1 MGSLTEHSPTQMS
14 MQKDRRDYSDKVPT
28 IVLTSYTDGVDKS
41 SHTNT
46 YKAGESQMSQQTQQ
60 YNEARESIIQTA
72 NMVFSSFSDLPK
84 MVQNAKLLG
93 EAAAVLIRLINT
105 KAGEAKDEDVRREMV
120 TQAKKLAAVT
130 QDMVTA
136 VKTTVANPDDE
147 SQREMFRTSV
157 DELISA
163 SNLATSNVIE
173 CSMKLAGTMKT
184 YGADVRQV
192 KYELPAIQVGQVK
205 YSTSGAQ
212 ATGTGKVK
220 YQLSG
225 MQANVQ
231 QTNIT
236 QLPTVQVAQVHYQG
250 ADSQPR
256 GGQVK
261 YQMSAMQPGVQQS
274 NIGQQ
279 VQIAQVQYQGT
290 NAQQNGGQVKYQLQ
304 GVQSGGPQGN
314 VQGIPVQVHYQG
326 AQHQPGS
333 GQVTYQLAGAGQA
346 NMAQTNVVHRNVSQV
361 KYQIPADQ
369 QRSDIRYVTV
379 DGGQFPG
386 MDSRGS
392 TLDSRNATLGSNL
405 SGQIFILDSRYN
417 TLDSSQYPSANSRG
431 STLDSTVTSST
442 MESFNESS
450 VSTRADYSSRTDYST
465 RTDYNVKTNIVDETQ
480 VKYNYGVK
488 KGLKG
493 TALVNMNALSQE
505 RKRKHDGNLEQEVR
519 FVEEKKTIYEW
530 GIDRGMSGKAIVNLD
545 ALSTRKKRRV
555 RRRKKIVEGY
565 EEYEYSDEYSDGE
578 GDFDI
583 DDDLDEKRR
592 LARLRMEEPFIKRST
607 VIVEDNGEEID
618 LEDVNPNFEAFFRN
632 MKRGEP
638 REDVM
643 KELEDAVD
651 LSDLIEID
659 QLTPENRNEGLTEA
673 EERKVSPENIPP
685 DFSAFFAT
693 YIATYGWPSDPEVL
707 GTGAK
712 PIEEL
717 IDPKSLLKP
726 DDPDGGESA
735 VSEEE
740 GGECGPDLL
749 GGGGGGTKM
758 FVLPDYD
765 SYFLRAKTKPQG
777 KFVQCDLGNDRSN
790 EPRKIAVG
798 FMIPYRR
805 IVLACAPAD
814 EPRKKAQA
822 QLVRVL
828 KTFHSVAVKV
838 IRAVL
843 STRTRVVYKRTY
855 RRKGGNGQGEDEK
868 KTEAEVKHDELMKKF
883 QEAKAKVK
891 GRQAE
896 SYGQAEGK
904 LLESKE
910 ALKSEAAEAK
920 AAFLKFA
927 SAGIN
932 GQSSNAGDD
941 DVTWS
946 KSEVVISKQSCA
958 ELAGLLMQ
966 FQQSYQDVLDAS
978 MILGKHTTVVWHQKC
993 VVKTTKFFSF
1003 SATTVIKGA
1012 TLFTSSSDISDAK
1025 TKLALAAQDLTTSID
1040 EMMSVCHEKFPD
1052 ENAEDSGNGVEPDKL
1067 LELLKAVTSHAPNSD
1082 VQQIKEFKEL
1092 AAIMAESRGD
1102 TRMGKAVQARME
1114 LLATYLQNN
1123 PDYSGFDFAEY
1134 KKRILGF

>member
-1 MGSLTEHSPTQMS
+1 
-14 MQKDRRDYSDKVPT
+14 
-28 IVLTSYTDGVDKS
+28 
-41 SHTNT
+41 
-46 YKAGESQMSQQTQQ
+46 
-60 YNEARESIIQTA
+60 
-72 NMVFSSFSDLPK
+72 
-84 MVQNAKLLG
+84 
-93 EAAAVLIRLINT
+93 
-105 KAGEAKDEDVRREMV
+105 
-120 TQAKKLAAVT
+120 
-130 QDMVTA
+130 
-136 VKTTVANPDDE
+136 
-147 SQREMFRTSV
+147 
-157 DELISA
+157 
-163 SNLATSNVIE
+163 
-173 CSMKLAGTMKT
+173 
-184 YGADVRQV
+184 
-192 KYELPAIQVGQVK
+192 
-205 YSTSGAQ
+205 
-212 ATGTGKVK
+212 
-220 YQLSG
+220 
-225 MQANVQ
+225 
-231 QTNIT
+231 
-236 QLPTVQVAQVHYQG
+236 
-250 ADSQPR
+250 
-256 GGQVK
+256 
-261 YQMSAMQPGVQQS
+261 
-274 NIGQQ
+274 
-279 VQIAQVQYQGT
+279 
-290 NAQQNGGQVKYQLQ
+290 
-304 GVQSGGPQGN
+304 
-314 VQGIPVQVHYQG
+314 
-326 AQHQPGS
+326 
-333 GQVTYQLAGAGQA
+333 
-346 NMAQTNVVHRNVSQV
+346 MAQTNVAQRNVSQV
-361 KYQIPADQ
+361 KYQLPGDQ
-369 QRSDIRYVTV
+369 VRSDVRYVTV

-417 TLDSSQYPSANSRG
+417 TLDSSQYPSPNSRG

-450 VSTRADYSSRTDYST
+450 VSTRADYSSRTDYNT
-465 RTDYNVKTNIVDETQ
+465 RADYNVKTNIVDETQ

-555 RRRKKIVEGY
+555 RRRKKVVEGY
-565 EEYEYSDEYSDGE
+565 EEYEYSDEYSDGDGE

-632 MKRGEP
+632 MKKGEP

-643 KELEDAVD
+643 KELEDAID

-765 SYFLRAKTKPQG
+765 SYFLRAKTRPQG

-855 RRKGGNGQGEDEK
+855 RRTGGNGDGAYEK
-868 KTEAEVKHDELMKKF
+868 KTGAELQHDELMKKF
-883 QEAKAKVK
+883 QAAKAKVK
-891 GRQAE
+891 GRAAE

-904 LLESKE
+904 LLASKE
-910 ALKSEAAEAK
+910 ELKSEAAEAK

-927 SAGIN
+927 SAGFG
-932 GQSSNAGDD
+932 GQSSGGGDGDD
-941 DVTWS
+941 GLIWS
-946 KSEVVISKQSCA
+946 KSEVVVSKQSCA

-966 FQQSYQDVLDAS
+966 FHQSYQDVMDAS
-978 MILGKHTTVVWHQKC
+978 LILGKHTTVAWHQKC

-1012 TLFTSSSDISDAK
+1012 RLFTSSSDISDTK

-1040 EMMSVCHEKFPD
+1040 EMMGVCHEKFPD
-1052 ENAEDSGNGVEPDKL
+1052 ENAEESGNGIEPDRL

-1082 VQQIKEFKEL
+1082 VQEIQEFKEL

-1123 PDYSGFDFAEY
+1123 PDYCGFDFAEY

>member
-1 MGSLTEHSPTQMS
+1 MGSLTDHNS
-14 MQKDRRDYSDKVPT
+14 
-28 IVLTSYTDGVDKS
+28 
-41 SHTNT
+41 
-46 YKAGESQMSQQTQQ
+46 SQMSHQTQQ

-72 NMVFSSFSDLPK
+72 NLVFSSFSDLPK

-93 EAAAVLIRLINT
+93 EAAAILIRLINT

-120 TQAKKLAAVT
+120 AQAKKLAAVT

-136 VKTTVANPDDE
+136 IKTTVANPDDE
-147 SQREMFRTSV
+147 SQREMFRTAV

-173 CSMKLAGTMKT
+173 CTMKLTGTMKT
-184 YGADVRQV
+184 YGADIRQI
-192 KYELPAIQVGQVK
+192 KYEMPAIQVGQVK
-205 YSTSGAQ
+205 YKTSEAQ
-212 ATGTGKVK
+212 AAGAGNAK

-225 MQANVQ
+225 MQSNVQ
-231 QTNIT
+231 QANIA

-250 ADSQPR
+250 AESQSS

-261 YQMSAMQPGVQQS
+261 YQLPAMQSGVQQS

-279 VQIAQVQYQGT
+279 VQFAQVQYQGT
-290 NAQQNGGQVKYQLQ
+290 NAQQGGGQVKYQLQ
-304 GVQSGGPQGN
+304 GVQSGVAQGN
-314 VQGIPVQVHYQG
+314 VVQGLPTVQVAQVQYSG
-326 AQHQPGS
+326 AGQQPGS
-333 GQVTYQLAGAGQA
+333 GQVTYQLAGATQG
-346 NMAQTNVVHRNVSQV
+346 NIAQPNVAQRNVSQV
-361 KYQIPADQ
+361 KYQLPADQ
-369 QRSDIRYVTV
+369 MRSDVRYVTM
-379 DGGQFPG
+379 DGGQFAA
-386 MDSRGS
+386 MDSKHS

-405 SGQIFILDSRYN
+405 SGQILILDSRYN
-417 TLDSSQYPSANSRG
+417 TLDSSQYVSANSRG

-450 VSTRADYSSRTDYST
+450 VSTRADYSTRTDYS
-465 RTDYNVKTNIVDETQ
+465 VKTNYVDESQ

-493 TALVNMNALSQE
+493 TALVNMNALSQD
-505 RKRKHDGNLEQEVR
+505 RKRKHDGDLEQEVR

-545 ALSTRKKRRV
+545 ALSKRKKRMV
-555 RRRKKIVEGY
+555 RRKKFVEGY
-565 EEYEYSDEYSDGE
+565 EEYEEYSDEYSDGDLE
-578 GDFDI
+578 I

-592 LARLRMEEPFIKRST
+592 LARLRMEEPFIKRT
-607 VIVEDNGEEID
+607 TIIVEDNGEELD
-618 LEDVNPNFEAFFRN
+618 MEDVSPNFEAFFRN

-638 REDVM
+638 RDDVM

-651 LSDLIEID
+651 LSDIIQID
-659 QLTPENRNEGLTEA
+659 NLTPENLNEGLTEA
-673 EERKVSPENIPP
+673 EERKLSPENIPP

-707 GTGAK
+707 GPGAK

-717 IDPKSLLKP
+717 IDAQNLLKP
-726 DDPDGGESA
+726 DDPDRDGAES
-735 VSEEE
+735 VLSEAE
-740 GGECGPDLL
+740 GGACGPDLL
-749 GGGGGGTKM
+749 GGGGGPTKM

-765 SYFLRAKTKPQG
+765 SYFRQAKAKPRG
-777 KFVQCDLGNDRSN
+777 KFVQCDLGDDTSDGT
-790 EPRKIAVG
+790 RKIAVG

-814 EPRKKAQA
+814 QPRKKAQA

-828 KTFHSVAVKV
+828 KTFQSVAVKT

-855 RRKGGNGQGEDEK
+855 RRRRGGGGGESEK
-868 KTEAEVKHDELMKKF
+868 KSQAELQQDELMKKF
-883 QEAKAKVK
+883 REAKLKVK
-891 GRQAE
+891 GREAE

-904 LLESKE
+904 LLESK
-910 ALKSEAAEAK
+910 ASLASDAAEAK
-920 AAFLKFA
+920 AAFLRFA
-927 SAGIN
+927 SVGIK
-932 GQSSNAGDD
+932 GQSGGDGDD
-941 DVTWS
+941 DASWS
-946 KSEVVISKQSCA
+946 KTEVVVSRQSCA

-966 FQQSYQDVLDAS
+966 FQQAYQDVLDAS

-1012 TLFTSSSDISDAK
+1012 RLFTSSSNISE
-1025 TKLALAAQDLTTSID
+1025 TKSNLALAAQDLTTSID
-1040 EMMSVCHEKFPD
+1040 EMMGVCHERFPD
-1052 ENAEDSGNGVEPDKL
+1052 ENAVDAGNSVEPDKL

-1082 VQQIKEFKEL
+1082 VAEIKEFKEL